1 MRALFIS
8 LMAVALIAGC
18 NKRKNQL
25 AFDGQ
30 YFKTKV
36 TEVDDD
42 QLQFQISV
50 SPVSASLD
58 GAREAGRHQATKY
71 CIENFGSSDATWI
84 AGPDA
89 EATDLNLDGDTLL
102 LRGACDG

>member
-1 MRALFIS
+1 MRTIIIS
-8 LMAVALIAGC
+8 LLAVTLIAGC
-18 NKRKNQL
+18 NKRKSQL

-36 TEVDDD
+36 AEVDDD
-42 QLQFQISV
+42 QAQFQISV

-71 CIENFGSSDATWI
+71 CVENFGLSDATWI

-89 EATDLNLDGDTLL
+89 EATDLILDGDTLL

>member
-1 MRALFIS
+1 MKYALTVLTVS
-8 LMAVALIAGC
+8 ALLAGC
-18 NKRKNQL
+18 ANDGERV

-36 TEVDDD
+36 AEVDDD
-42 QLQFQISV
+42 QAQFQISV

-71 CIENFGSSDATWI
+71 CIENFGLSDATWV

-89 EATDLNLDGDTLL
+89 EATDLILDGDTLL